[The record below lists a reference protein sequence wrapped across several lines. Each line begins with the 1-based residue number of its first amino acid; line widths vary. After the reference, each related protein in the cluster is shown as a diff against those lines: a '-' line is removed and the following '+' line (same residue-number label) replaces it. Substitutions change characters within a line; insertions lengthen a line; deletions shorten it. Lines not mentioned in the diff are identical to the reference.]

1 MPGAVAVLQE
11 RVETLEREVREA
23 NARAEEARV
32 ELAQARAVVRTVIT
46 SLYSVMPDEGDSS
59 DG

>member
-11 RVETLEREVREA
+11 RVETLERELAEA
-23 NARAEEARV
+23 RKAAEEARV
-32 ELAQARAVVRTVIT
+32 ELAQARAVARTVIT
-46 SLYSVMPDEGDSS
+46 SLYSVMPDEGESS